1 MIFLPFGENEHGYH
15 FALPLLGD
23 TVPRRAVGMSQED
36 IALIA

>member
-23 TVPRRAVGMSQED
+23 TVRAAPSG
-36 IALIA
+36 